1 MTGKQRVTKAVK
13 GEWPDIRPV
22 MLHNFMMAAKEEG
35 LSMKQFREDPVK
47 AANAFIH
54 ATEKYDLDTV
64 LIDID
69 TVTLAGAVGVTV
81 DFPEHEPARIHN
93 PALSSLNELHD
104 LGVPDISRDPRVQIW
119 VEICHLVKKYFK
131 DEKYIRGNCD
141 QAPFSLASMMRGM
154 EVWLTELMVR
164 NEKVFHL
171 LDYTTEVCKQFIQLI
186 AETGVDMVSNGDSTA
201 GPEMI
206 SPEMYREFAFPYE
219 KKVVD
224 FAHNLDLPYTLH
236 ICGDTGLIV
245 EDMLNTGADA
255 LELDYKTDIN
265 SVLRIAEEGKTFI
278 GNIDP
283 TGVICFGSEDLVT
296 EKVKELMNVF
306 KSSPGFIL
314 NAGCAIPAETPEE
327 NIYKLVETARTFR

>member
-119 VEICHLVKKYFK
+119 VEICPS
-131 DEKYIRGNCD
+131 C
-141 QAPFSLASMMRGM
+141 FS
-154 EVWLTELMVR
+154 
-164 NEKVFHL
+164 
-171 LDYTTEVCKQFIQLI
+171 QL
-186 AETGVDMVSNGDSTA
+186 
-201 GPEMI
+201 
-206 SPEMYREFAFPYE
+206 
-219 KKVVD
+219 
-224 FAHNLDLPYTLH
+224 
-236 ICGDTGLIV
+236 
-245 EDMLNTGADA
+245 
-255 LELDYKTDIN
+255 
-265 SVLRIAEEGKTFI
+265 
-278 GNIDP
+278 
-283 TGVICFGSEDLVT
+283 
-296 EKVKELMNVF
+296 
-306 KSSPGFIL
+306 
-314 NAGCAIPAETPEE
+314 
-327 NIYKLVETARTFR
+327 